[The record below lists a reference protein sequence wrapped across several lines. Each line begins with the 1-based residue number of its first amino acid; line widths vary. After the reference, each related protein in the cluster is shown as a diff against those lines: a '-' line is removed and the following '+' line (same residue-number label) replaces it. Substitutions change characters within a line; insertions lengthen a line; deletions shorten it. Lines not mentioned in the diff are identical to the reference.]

1 MLVGLWTELFSDSE
15 SLSEAASPEGR
26 EGERGGGRE
35 GSGWGEWEKGRESR
49 EGERVGREG
58 KRRFPH
64 MFLLS
69 YLS

>member
-15 SLSEAASPEGR
+15 SWSEAASPEERGR
-26 EGERGGGRE
+26 EGRRER
-35 GSGWGEWEKGRESR
+35 GEWEKGRER

-58 KRRFPH
+58 KRRFSQ
-64 MFLLS
+64 MFLLF